1 MNITKLDISNKA
13 LYQLAA
19 DLDNSVL
26 LSSCGTVELG
36 RYIVFSALPCGQ
48 ETCIKSLIVNLKQK
62 HSTIER
68 KNQPEAK
75 LPFSNGWVG
84 LYTYTKEL
92 HANYYTWSYTY
103 DRIAEQG
110 YISFAEDCPEWK
122 RTVVLSSIEAVKER
136 ASALQNIKR
145 EFSALPWRKSQSAD
159 QYFDSFTRLQ
169 EYILAGDCYQANLTQ
184 RFEVNCA
191 WSKADLI
198 AAYASACEQSTANFS
213 AFFDLGN
220 GNAIASLSPERF
232 IECKD
237 RQITTKPIKGTVK
250 ANGLLTLAQRSELQ
264 NTKNKAENLMI
275 VDLLRNDLSKVSK
288 LNSVKVSELFNIES
302 YENVHHLVST
312 VTSNLRDELSPI
324 EAFIEAFPGGSITG
338 APKKRAMEI
347 IEELELHSRE
357 SYCGSVFY
365 IDSNGNLDSNILIRT
380 IEKQKDKLY
389 CWGGGGIVAD
399 SSAQSE
405 YQESIDKVR
414 HLTGIEH

>member
-1 MNITKLDISNKA
+1 MNITKFDISNKA

-36 RYIVFSALPCGQ
+36 RYTVFSALPCRQ
-48 ETCIKSLIVNLKQK
+48 ETCIKNLIDNQK
-62 HSTIER
+62 YER
-68 KNQPEAK
+68 LTTEHKNQLETK
-75 LPFSNGWVG
+75 LPFCCGWIG
-84 LYTYTKEL
+84 LYTYTKSL

-103 DRIAEQG
+103 DRLTKQG
-110 YISFAEDCPEWK
+110 YISFSEDCPEWK
-122 RTVVLSSIEAVKER
+122 RTVVLSSIEAAEES
-136 ASALQNIKR
+136 ASTALNIKR
-145 EFSALPWRKSQSAD
+145 GFSSLPWKKSQSAD
-159 QYFDSFTRLQ
+159 QYFDSFTQLQ

-184 RFEVNCA
+184 RFEVDCS
-191 WSKADLI
+191 WSKAELI
-198 AAYASACEQSTANFS
+198 AAYTSSCEQSNANFS
-213 AFFDLGN
+213 TFFDLGN
-220 GNAIASLSPERF
+220 GNVVASLSPEQF

-237 RQITTKPIKGTVK
+237 RQLVTKPIKGTVK
-250 ANGLLTLAQRSELQ
+250 ASGQLTSAQRTELQ

-312 VTSNLRDELSPI
+312 VTSTLKDELSPL

-347 IEELELHSRE
+347 IDELELHSRE

-380 IEKQKDKLY
+380 IEKQKGKLY

-399 SSAQSE
+399 SNAKSE

>member
-1 MNITKLDISNKA
+1 MNITKFDISNKA

-19 DLDNSVL
+19 DLENSVL
-26 LSSCGTVELG
+26 LRSCGTIELG
-36 RYIVFSALPCGQ
+36 RYTVFSALPCRQ
-48 ETCIKSLIVNLKQK
+48 ESCIKNLIDNSR
-62 HSTIER
+62 HARAATEH
-68 KNQPEAK
+68 KNQFETK
-75 LPFSNGWVG
+75 LPFSNGWIG

-103 DRIAEQG
+103 DRLSKQG

-122 RTVVLSSIEAVKER
+122 RTVILSSITTAEET
-136 ASALQNIKR
+136 ASTVHNIKC
-145 EFSALPWRKSQSAD
+145 EFSSLPWRKCQSTNH
-159 QYFDSFTRLQ
+159 YFDSFTQLQ

-184 RFEVNCA
+184 RFEVDCS
-191 WSKADLI
+191 WSKADLVT
-198 AAYASACEQSTANFS
+198 AYASACEQSNANFS
-213 AFFDLGN
+213 TFFDLGN
-220 GNAIASLSPERF
+220 GKVVASLSPEQF

-237 RQITTKPIKGTVK
+237 GKLVTKPIKGTIK
-250 ANGLLTLAQRSELQ
+250 ANGHLTSAQRAELQ

-312 VTSNLRDELSPI
+312 VTSTLKDELSPL

-347 IEELELHSRE
+347 IDELELYSRE

-389 CWGGGGIVAD
+389 CWAGGGIVAD
-399 SSAQSE
+399 SNAKSE